1 MVWIIPQFFK
11 KMFYFLEKVKSL
23 FSHSPLSVLFL
34 LSGLDSA
41 SQQAGLNNCQ
51 RIFFFFQRILTVDSC
66 LVAEWLALASNGNRA
81 WALESHRL
89 SLGNKPTTY
98 IFLAKCLYIFLK
110 FFLMGTIFEVF
121 IEFVPMF
128 FVLCFAFLAT
138 RHVDLGSPTRDRIH
152 TPCTGRRSL
161 NQWTSRE
168 VPLFM
173 ILVKCLN
180 LFEPQ
185 FSFYKTSRIIHINEG
200 CCKDC

>member
-138 RHVDLGSPTRDRIH
+138 GMWTLVLPPGIESTPPALEGEVLTSGPPGKSPFSWSWLSVLISL
-152 TPCTGRRSL
+152 SL
-161 NQWTSRE
+161 NFLSIKRVE
-168 VPLFM
+168 
-173 ILVKCLN
+173 
-180 LFEPQ
+180 
-185 FSFYKTSRIIHINEG
+185 
-200 CCKDC
+200 